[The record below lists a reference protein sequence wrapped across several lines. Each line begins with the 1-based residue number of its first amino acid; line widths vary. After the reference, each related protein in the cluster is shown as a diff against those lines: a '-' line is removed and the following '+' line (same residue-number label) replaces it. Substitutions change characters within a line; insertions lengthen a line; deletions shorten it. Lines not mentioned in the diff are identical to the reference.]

1 MTFKGWI
8 PRLVDVR
15 FGDLKYN
22 AGSRA
27 YEWGRSRMIF
37 EMLFK
42 DLSSSIKSLKGS
54 FTGSKEEWVEQ
65 AKSTYEKKR
74 DQYKKETGKELKM
87 TEREFVDMLNQN
99 VRSQMVDVM
108 FYLTLTGIFLLLHSL
123 ESDNDDEPDKA
134 MRNRYKYLMRIVDKV
149 RDEVAY
155 FYNPT
160 QFISLTSSGIFPPL
174 SYLENL
180 QKAVGNT
187 LTELYAIGVDD
198 EKLQEKNKVI
208 KYYLKGLPVAS
219 QADAV
224 LLMFFPDIAKD
235 LGMRAQSEA
244 RPMGK

>member
-1 MTFKGWI
+1 
-8 PRLVDVR
+8 LVDVR

-22 AGSRA
+22 AGSTS

-42 DLSSSIKSLKGS
+42 DLSSSINSLKGM

-65 AKSTYEKKR
+65 AKATYENKR
-74 DQYKKETGKELKM
+74 AQYKKETGKELKM
-87 TEREFVDMLNQN
+87 TEREFIDMLNQN
-99 VRSQMVDVM
+99 VRSQMIDVV

-134 MRNRYKYLMRIVDKV
+134 MRNRYKYLMRMVDKV

-174 SYLENL
+174 SYLTNL
-180 QKAVGNT
+180 QKALGNT
-187 LTELYAIGVDD
+187 LTEMYAIGVGD

-244 RPMGK
+244 RPMGR